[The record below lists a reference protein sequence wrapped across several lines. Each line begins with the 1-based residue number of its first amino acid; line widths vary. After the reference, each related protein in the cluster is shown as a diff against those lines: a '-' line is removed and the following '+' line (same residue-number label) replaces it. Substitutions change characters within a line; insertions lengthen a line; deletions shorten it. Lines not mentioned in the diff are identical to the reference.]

1 MKNIQKLNATLPS
14 DLLFEPEAS
23 TQSLPNSKKFKCQVC
38 SRFFSSKHCLVEHGY
53 RHSGER
59 VYSCS
64 TCKKTFKYASQLS
77 LHKKSHI
84 QKNELRWPKLT
95 ELLKLQTKA
104 EARLDTYDEKPELP
118 LISSPKE
125 GLLPIFSTI
134 SANMVVN

>member
-23 TQSLPNSKKFKCQVC
+23 AQGLPNSKKFKCHVC
-38 SRFFSSKHCLVEHGY
+38 SRFFSSKHCLTEHGY

-59 VYSCS
+59 VYSCT

-95 ELLKLQTKA
+95 DLLKLLKKE
-104 EARLDTYDEKPELP
+104 EAREEIIEEKVDLP

-125 GLLPIFSTI
+125 VLLPIFSTI
-134 SANMVVN
+134 GANMVVE